1 MRFKITEGIV
11 QRPQRLLIYGPEG
24 IGKSTFASQ
33 MPDPLFVDVEDGS
46 GHLPVRRLPV
56 PPDWDTLLA
65 EIDSVY
71 EEPKGISTIVIDSV
85 DAAERLC
92 QAKVIERAK
101 KKSIEAW
108 GYGKG
113 YVVAAE
119 EYQNLLTALDRCI
132 RRGVNV
138 VMVAHSQLRKV
149 ERPDEEGAYDR
160 FEVKLNK
167 HVASKTKEW
176 ADAVL
181 FLDYETFVSVDES
194 GKGKASGGKRVIR
207 TSHSV
212 SWDAKNRF
220 DLPDKLMLDHD
231 GIMAVREHLPV
242 NDGKASSHPNPELL
256 HDMAELE
263 RKKKAEAKPKKPKG
277 KQPPAAPKRLQP
289 LFDKC
294 TESGIR
300 PDEVRAVMVAKGK
313 REPDHAVTD
322 WEEPFVKWLV
332 KQWPKVTELVMEAR
346 KNGEGKGAEDVYD
359 GGIPF

>member
-11 QRPQRLLIYGPEG
+11 QRPQRLLIYGAEG
-24 IGKSTFASQ
+24 IGKTTFASQ
-33 MPDPLFVDVEDGS
+33 MPDPLFIDVEDGS
-46 GHLPVRRLPV
+46 GHLPVRRMPV

-71 EEPKGISTIVIDSV
+71 EEPKGISTIVIDSA

-92 QAKVIERAK
+92 QSKVIERAK

-231 GIMAVREHLPV
+231 GVMAVREHLPV
-242 NDGKASSHPNPELL
+242 NEGT
-256 HDMAELE
+256 HDSKPTEE
-263 RKKKAEAKPKKPKG
+263 TVQQTNKKA

-346 KNGEGKGAEDVYD
+346 KNGEGKGTDDVYD
-359 GGIPF
+359 GAIPF

>member
-24 IGKSTFASQ
+24 IGKTTFASQ
-33 MPDPLFVDVEDGS
+33 MPDPLFIDVEDGS
-46 GHLPVRRLPV
+46 GHLPVRRMPV

-71 EEPKGISTIVIDSV
+71 EEPKGISTIVIDSA

-92 QAKVIERAK
+92 QSKVIERAK

-119 EYQNLLTALDRCI
+119 EFQNLLTALDRCI

-181 FLDYETFVSVDES
+181 FLDYETFVSVDEN

-231 GIMAVREHLPV
+231 GVMAVREHLPV
-242 NDGKASSHPNPELL
+242 NEGT
-256 HDMAELE
+256 HDSKPTEE
-263 RKKKAEAKPKKPKG
+263 TVQQTNKKA

-346 KNGEGKGAEDVYD
+346 KNGEGKDTEDVYD
-359 GGIPF
+359 GDIPF